1 MNLYLLKIKNRPRHN
16 VNGRLKKT
24 TTLLYQ
30 KRSKLSMK
38 FKLSE
43 TYKHLIY
50 KIAGIKNDMEFQ
62 SLLLL
67 FDEYEGAKEDEE
79 IEENYNDR

>member
-1 MNLYLLKIKNRPRHN
+1 MSMDGII
-16 VNGRLKKT
+16 KT

-30 KRSKLSMK
+30 KRSEMSMK

-43 TYKHLIY
+43 MYKHLIF
-50 KIAGIKNDMEFQ
+50 KITGVKNDMEFQ

-79 IEENYNDR
+79 VEENKK